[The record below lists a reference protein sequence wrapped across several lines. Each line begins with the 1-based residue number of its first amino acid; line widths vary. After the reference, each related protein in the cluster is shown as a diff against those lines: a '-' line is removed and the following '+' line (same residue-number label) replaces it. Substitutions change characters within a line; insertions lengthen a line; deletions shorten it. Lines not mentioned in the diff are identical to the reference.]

1 MSHVLALPQGAGN
14 MAKTSARPA
23 LSVNPRLTQM
33 RSYGYSKDDPLN
45 TAVTK
50 VTRALRKRGL
60 KLFNFHCSSSAP
72 PDVNPRFFAYS
83 FPHPQCNVTNADII
97 PGVPFLSGRMD
108 TAAHLLYSI
117 TFSSAD
123 WNVPGPIET
132 VGIEVQEVKDHEFV
146 MSPLDDKDRVMA
158 IFGMATS
165 GAADN
170 FTFTNVLDHVAGG
183 LAQLPPQARRM
194 HMALLASLP
203 VSPGSDVR
211 FQSWIVIAIPMLQ
224 KLYSNGWTYMFVGR
238 ESLNGTLVVGLRKP
252 EVPEQESTVILGYL
266 ALSDNQCGSF
276 LIPTSSE
283 GDISIMLVPPQ
294 RSDAVNSA
302 LMPRRAL
309 TAKVG
314 LEPPLFRETV
324 SQDREIELV
333 NNNSA
338 IKYLESPRESHRN
351 TLDQL
356 VSMLQ
361 GSRIAPP

>member
-1 MSHVLALPQGAGN
+1 MV
-14 MAKTSARPA
+14 
-23 LSVNPRLTQM
+23 
-33 RSYGYSKDDPLN
+33 
-45 TAVTK
+45 
-50 VTRALRKRGL
+50 
-60 KLFNFHCSSSAP
+60 
-72 PDVNPRFFAYS
+72 
-83 FPHPQCNVTNADII
+83 
-97 PGVPFLSGRMD
+97 
-108 TAAHLLYSI
+108 
-117 TFSSAD
+117 
-123 WNVPGPIET
+123 
-132 VGIEVQEVKDHEFV
+132 
-146 MSPLDDKDRVMA
+146 
-158 IFGMATS
+158 
-165 GAADN
+165 
-170 FTFTNVLDHVAGG
+170 
-183 LAQLPPQARRM
+183 
-194 HMALLASLP
+194 LLASLP

-238 ESLNGTLVVGLRKP
+238 ESLNGTLVVGLRRP

-324 SQDREIELV
+324 SQDHEIELV